1 MNVKAIQAAIKHLK
15 NGGLAII
22 ADDEDRE
29 AEGDLLG
36 LASKVTPE
44 KINFITQHARGLLC
58 VPMAPETAKR
68 LGITL
73 MTADNTEPF
82 GTAFTISV
90 DAKSTSTGISAFDR
104 ATTIKQLANPKTAF
118 DDFYHPGHIFPLIA
132 RPGGVKERNGH
143 TEAAV
148 DLARLAGEEPVAY
161 ICEILSA
168 DGHMARQPEL
178 KRLAAEYDL
187 SFLTIKDLQEYL
199 QTEASKP
206 LATVEL
212 PSEFGN
218 FRLRPFEDGTIAI
231 RKGTWTTNSS
241 VLVRLHSECFTGD
254 VLGSMRCDCGQ
265 QLQQALKIIE
275 RAGQGVVLYLPQEGR
290 GIGLLNK
297 LRAYKLQE
305 QGLDTV
311 QANEALGFADDE
323 RNYQSAAHHLKEL
336 GIFNLRLLTNNPD
349 KIQQLQQ
356 YQLNIVE
363 RIPLEIPAQPYD
375 QHYLETKKEKFHH
388 LLKLGE

>member
-1 MNVKAIQAAIKHLK
+1 
-15 NGGLAII
+15 
-22 ADDEDRE
+22 
-29 AEGDLLG
+29 
-36 LASKVTPE
+36 
-44 KINFITQHARGLLC
+44 
-58 VPMAPETAKR
+58 
-68 LGITL
+68 
-73 MTADNTEPF
+73 
-82 GTAFTISV
+82 
-90 DAKSTSTGISAFDR
+90 
-104 ATTIKQLANPKTAF
+104 
-118 DDFYHPGHIFPLIA
+118 
-132 RPGGVKERNGH
+132 
-143 TEAAV
+143 
-148 DLARLAGEEPVAY
+148 
-161 ICEILSA
+161 
-168 DGHMARQPEL
+168 MARQPEL

-231 RKGTWTTNSS
+231 MKGTWTTNSS

>member
-1 MNVKAIQAAIKHLK
+1 MNVKAIQAAIKHWK

-187 SFLTIKDLQEYL
+187 SFLTIKD
-199 QTEASKP
+199 
-206 LATVEL
+206 
-212 PSEFGN
+212 
-218 FRLRPFEDGTIAI
+218 
-231 RKGTWTTNSS
+231 
-241 VLVRLHSECFTGD
+241 
-254 VLGSMRCDCGQ
+254 
-265 QLQQALKIIE
+265 
-275 RAGQGVVLYLPQEGR
+275 
-290 GIGLLNK
+290 
-297 LRAYKLQE
+297 
-305 QGLDTV
+305 
-311 QANEALGFADDE
+311 
-323 RNYQSAAHHLKEL
+323 YQSAAHHLKEL